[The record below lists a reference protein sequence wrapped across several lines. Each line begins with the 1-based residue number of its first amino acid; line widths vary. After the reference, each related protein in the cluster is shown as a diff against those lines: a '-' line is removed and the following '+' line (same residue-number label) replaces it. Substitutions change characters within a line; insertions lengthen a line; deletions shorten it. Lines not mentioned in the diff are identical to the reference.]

1 MTSNFKVNKGGSYNR
16 PQLSPEEYKEK
27 KKDETANACGR
38 THTHNLIMEIDKA
51 VLESCFI
58 SRIKTQST
66 LK

>member
-1 MTSNFKVNKGGSYNR
+1 MRRQMLVG
-16 PQLSPEEYKEK
+16 EH
-27 KKDETANACGR
+27 